1 MNKAFGTTFNFP
13 ILFATQFLGLAMGF
27 SQSECGLD
35 IQTTT
40 MPEKLLK

>member
-1 MNKAFGTTFNFP
+1 MNKAFGTNFNFP
-13 ILFATQFLGLAMGF
+13 ILYATQFLGLAMGLTEK
-27 SQSECGLD
+27 ECGLD